1 MGRTPGKP
9 GTEPKRRAIDDY
21 LPELVAKCDQM
32 SGLAT
37 EALLVERIGESISDE
52 LMTAYLADGDIL
64 DIKAADVLSVAA
76 SAFLLYR
83 SIREREL
90 R

>member
-1 MGRTPGKP
+1 
-9 GTEPKRRAIDDY
+9 
-21 LPELVAKCDQM
+21 M
-32 SGLAT
+32 SGLVT

>member
-1 MGRTPGKP
+1 
-9 GTEPKRRAIDDY
+9 
-21 LPELVAKCDQM
+21 M